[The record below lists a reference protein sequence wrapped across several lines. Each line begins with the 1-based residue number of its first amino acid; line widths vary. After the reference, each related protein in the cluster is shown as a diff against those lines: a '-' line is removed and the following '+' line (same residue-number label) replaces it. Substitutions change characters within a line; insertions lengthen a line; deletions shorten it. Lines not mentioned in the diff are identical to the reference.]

1 MHTETLLGLPQQ
13 HAARLQHHTA
23 QNVAHTRM
31 GLSTAAAS
39 RIHAHRGPRVLGP
52 PPTSSPQLLAGA
64 GNFAKAFG
72 KGVGRP
78 AFRVIQTHFAAGNNV
93 GDVAAKEEVWEVAGQ
108 LTGLACS
115 VAVLRALQP
124 LDSAEAVLAVWLVV
138 HSVHVVLRWQ
148 VRRTYVWGGPC
159 TCSPRAY
166 VCVSVCI

>member
-1 MHTETLLGLPQQ
+1 MVCDFILWCVISGHSVCCCS
-13 HAARLQHHTA
+13 
-23 QNVAHTRM
+23 VAHHKH
-31 GLSTAAAS
+31 L
-39 RIHAHRGPRVLGP
+39 
-52 PPTSSPQLLAGA
+52 PQLLAGA

-124 LDSAEAVLAVWLVV
+124 MDSAEAVLAVWLVV

-148 VRRTYVWGGPC
+148 ACGGGLSQA
-159 TCSPRAY
+159 TNIYHSH
-166 VCVSVCI
+166 

>member
-1 MHTETLLGLPQQ
+1 MWCHSTDS
-13 HAARLQHHTA
+13 HH
-23 QNVAHTRM
+23 V
-31 GLSTAAAS
+31 
-39 RIHAHRGPRVLGP
+39 
-52 PPTSSPQLLAGA
+52 QLLAGA

-148 VRRTYVWGGPC
+148 VRALCFLVDHP
-159 TCSPRAY
+159 SHHQN
-166 VCVSVCI
+166 S